1 MLKKWGNLS
10 EETFSVMQTS
20 KQGKLRT
27 SNFQKGLGIHVNYI
41 CSCCIESQAKLQ
53 QKLRNISEKVWLYI
67 KNDFVSKEN
76 Q

>member
-1 MLKKWGNLS
+1 MLKKWGNLW

-27 SNFQKGLGIHVNYI
+27 SIFQKGLGIHVNYI

>member
-27 SNFQKGLGIHVNYI
+27 SIFQKGLGIHVNYI

-53 QKLRNISEKVWLYI
+53 QKVAKYEWKSSVIY
-67 KNDFVSKEN
+67 
-76 Q
+76 